1 MVRSWPRAMSLDF
14 TLAKYDELC
23 AALAAAGYQAWTM
36 GEYFTRPAGERPAR
50 LVLLR
55 HDVESSPAQ
64 ARRMADV
71 ERARGLAAT
80 YFFRVKRR
88 SYDLSVIA
96 PIAGMGH
103 EIGYHYETLSQ
114 ARGDAGRAVALFH
127 EALRVLRAHAPVRV
141 ASMHGSPM
149 LPWDNRDIW
158 HTAQPSDFGLVG
170 ETYRDVDY
178 GVVRYFSDT
187 GRTWHP
193 NRYNVRDRLA
203 SSQEVVAETTDEL
216 IAWLRSPGD
225 RQVSILT
232 HSERWPATTA
242 GWAVRAVRD
251 LAENVGKVMVAAVYR
266 RFSKA

>member
-1 MVRSWPRAMSLDF
+1 MSFDF
-14 TLAKYDELC
+14 SLPKYDELC
-23 AALAAAGYQAWTM
+23 GALAGAGYAAWTM
-36 GEYFTRPAGERPAR
+36 GDYLTRPAAERPAR

-96 PIAGMGH
+96 PIAGLGH
-103 EIGYHYETLSQ
+103 EIGYHYETFSQ
-114 ARGDAGRAVALFH
+114 ARGNAAQAVALFH

-149 LPWDNRDIW
+149 LPWDNRDVW
-158 HTAQPSDFGLVG
+158 LSAKPVDFGLVG
-170 ETYRDVDY
+170 EVYRDVDY

-193 NRYNVRDRLA
+193 SRYNVRDRLGA
-203 SSQEVVAETTDEL
+203 SQEVVAETTDEL

-225 RQVSILT
+225 RQVCILT
-232 HSERWPATTA
+232 HPERWPVTTI
-242 GWAVRAVRD
+242 GWAARGVRD
-251 LAENVGKVMVAAVYR
+251 LAENVGKVTVASVYR
-266 RFSKA
+266 RFSAKA

>member
-1 MVRSWPRAMSLDF
+1 MALDF
-14 TLAKYDELC
+14 TLAKYDGLC
-23 AALAAAGYQAWTM
+23 AALAEASYAAWTM
-36 GEYFTRPAGERPAR
+36 GDYLARPAADRPAR

-64 ARRMADV
+64 AKRMAGI

-88 SYDLSVIA
+88 SYDLSVIE

-103 EIGYHYETLSQ
+103 EIGYHYETYSQ
-114 ARGDAGRAVALFH
+114 ARGDGARAVALFH
-127 EALRVLRAHAPVRV
+127 DAVRVLRSHAPVRV

-149 LPWDNRDIW
+149 LPWDNRDVW
-158 HTAQPSDFGLVG
+158 RFAQPSDFGLVG
-170 ETYRDVDY
+170 EVYRDVDY

-193 NRYNVRDRLA
+193 SRYNVRDRLA
-203 SSQEVVAETTDEL
+203 ASQEVVAETTDEL
-216 IAWLRSPGD
+216 MAWLRSAGD
-225 RQVSILT
+225 RQVCILT
-232 HSERWPATTA
+232 HPERWPVTSI
-242 GWAVRAVRD
+242 GWAARAVRD
-251 LAENVGKVMVAAVYR
+251 LAENTGKVLVASAYR

>member
-1 MVRSWPRAMSLDF
+1 MSRDF
-14 TLAKYDELC
+14 TLGKYDAIC
-23 AALAAAGYQAWTM
+23 AALTTGGYASWTM
-36 GEYFTRPAGERPAR
+36 GQYLARPTADRPAR

-64 ARRMADV
+64 ALRMADV
-71 ERARGLAAT
+71 ERARGLVAT

-96 PIAGMGH
+96 PIAAMGH

-114 ARGDAGRAVALFH
+114 ARGDMSRAVVLFH
-127 EALRVLRAHAPVRV
+127 SALQTLRAHAPVRV

-149 LPWDNRDIW
+149 LPWDNRAIW
-158 HTAQPSDFGLVG
+158 SVAAPADFGLAG
-170 ETYRDVDY
+170 EVYRDVDY

-193 NRYNVRDRLA
+193 HRYNVRDRLA
-203 SSQEVVAETTDEL
+203 AATEVVAETSDQL
-216 IAWLRSPGD
+216 IAWLAAPGE

-232 HSERWPATTA
+232 HPERWPASTA
-242 GWAVRAVRD
+242 GWAFRAARD
-251 LAENVGKVMVAAVYR
+251 FVENVGKVAVAGVYR
-266 RFSKA
+266 GVRGAEKPRH